1 MNKTIN
7 KIKKDHGFT
16 IVELLVVIVVIG
28 ILAAITIVSYTGN
41 TARANTAK
49 AQSNAQSAQNIA
61 EVYATDS
68 TANSNYYPA
77 TAAAFMSYAGS
88 AKLPSSI
95 TVAPGSTGTSGAFT
109 TPTAATLW
117 GTNITSANFATT
129 VTWACL
135 TSCTNPTGGRI
146 TYYDFSTGLQSTT
159 VLYVGAASVA
169 GNYVAPAS

>member
-28 ILAAITIVSYTGN
+28 ILAAITIVSYTGI
-41 TARANTAK
+41 TARANTSK

-95 TVAPGSTGTSGAFT
+95 TVVPGFPGTSGAFT
-109 TPTAATLW
+109 GTMSTLW
-117 GTNITSANFATT
+117 GTTITSANFATT

-146 TYYDFSTGLQSTT
+146 TYYDFSTGTQSTT
-159 VLYVGAASVA
+159 VLYVGAGSVA
-169 GNYVAPAS
+169 GTYVAPAS